1 MIEMEFTMST
11 AEILGI
17 SALLITIISG
27 WIALRVKIQKIDTTT
42 AIKIVQLEI
51 KIKEVETSHLVWVDD
66 LKCLIK
72 DYLTDNKDEHREI
85 MHSVNSIRENIETI
99 KIKLA
104 KLEATKDKKL

>member
-1 MIEMEFTMST
+1 MEFTMST

-27 WIALRVKIQKIDTTT
+27 WVALRVKIQKIDTTT

-51 KIKEVETSHLVWVDD
+51 KIKEVETNHLVWVDD
-66 LKCLIK
+66 LKCMVK
-72 DYLTDNKDEHREI
+72 EYLTDNKEEHREI
-85 MHSVNSIRENIETI
+85 MHSVNSIRTSIESI

-104 KLEATKDKKL
+104 ELEATKDMKI